1 MKPLI
6 ASKKIPN
13 RKQELIDVKNLFD
26 LPNRKDKDYMDYLN
40 TMFKDLDKN
49 GMMYPIFVIKK
60 ENYWNRFSWQ
70 DDNKM
75 GVITGSNRLRYAI
88 DRGYTHIDS
97 IVCNNRGD
105 WFPLWEQTYLRFAKM
120 RVDKK

>member
-6 ASKKIPN
+6 ASKKLPD
-13 RKQELIDVKNLFD
+13 RKQELIDVKDLFD
-26 LPNRKDKDYMDYLN
+26 LPNRKDKDYMDYLD

-60 ENYWNRFSWQ
+60 ENYWDRFPWQ

-88 DRGYTHIDS
+88 DRGYTHIES
-97 IVCNNRGD
+97 IVCSSRKD
-105 WFPLWEQTYLRFAKM
+105 WFPLWEQTYLRVIKM